1 MQPERSIPPDP
12 AVAAP
17 AGPAPERGVGRPA
30 RTLPFAALLLG
41 GAALG
46 LSPIFVRL
54 ADVGP
59 GASAFWRLALALP
72 FLWLWVL
79 ARERARPRAS
89 AGLLGAALLAGLFF
103 AADLAVWH
111 WSIVYTTV
119 ANATLLANFAPI
131 FVTLG
136 GWLLFGQRV
145 SGMFL
150 AAMAAALAGTA
161 LLVGPSFSLG
171 GTRLAGD
178 ALGLLTAVF
187 YAGYMLSIKRARAG
201 VSTALLMALGTT
213 VSVVVLLP
221 VALLSPQP
229 MLPAGIEGWSVV
241 LGLALVSQV
250 LGQSLIAYAF
260 AHLSAAFSSLAVLT
274 QPVVATALA
283 WLLFAETL
291 AWPQLV
297 GALAVLG
304 GIVIARRSE

>member
-1 MQPERSIPPDP
+1 MPSVDRLATPDMP
-12 AVAAP
+12 AAAP
-17 AGPAPERGVGRPA
+17 AAPAPAAPSLA
-30 RTLPFAALLLG
+30 FAALLLG

-79 ARERARPRAS
+79 ARERTRVSAR
-89 AGLLGAALLAGLFF
+89 LLGAAVLAGFFF

-136 GWLLFGQRV
+136 GWLLFRHRV
-145 SGMFL
+145 SGIFI
-150 AAMAAALAGTA
+150 AAMVTALAGAT
-161 LLVGPSFSLG
+161 LLIGPSFALG

-213 VSVVVLLP
+213 VSVVLLWP
-221 VALLSPQP
+221 VAALSAQP
-229 MLPAGIEGWSVV
+229 MLPAGAAGWGV
-241 LGLALVSQV
+241 LFGLALVSQV
-250 LGQSLIAYAF
+250 LGQSLIAFAF

-283 WLLFAETL
+283 WWLFAEAL
-291 AWPQLV
+291 VWPQLLGGV
-297 GALAVLG
+297 LVLA
-304 GIVIARRSE
+304 GIVIARRTE